1 MNAQPSF
8 YTGELLPA
16 DDDADVRA
24 AVAHFTPSVVRIREL
39 SAMLFALPNAR
50 DRAAVGEEIDSL
62 VADIATRAERLSLTV
77 DDLFRLIN
85 AELATSKAD
94 VKAPHGD
101 YLRHLCDEATQA
113 AGDVDQVAREIERLQ
128 ANLERAADRVVAA
141 DRACAGYVAGWA
153 RRGGGR

>member
-1 MNAQPSF
+1 MNAQPSLF
-8 YTGELLPA
+8 AGNLLPA

-24 AVAHFTPSVVRIREL
+24 AVAHFTPTVIRIREL
-39 SAMLFALPNAR
+39 STTLFHLKSER
-50 DRAAVGEEIDSL
+50 FRTEVTDEIDSL
-62 VADIATRAERLSLTV
+62 VADVATRAERLSLTV